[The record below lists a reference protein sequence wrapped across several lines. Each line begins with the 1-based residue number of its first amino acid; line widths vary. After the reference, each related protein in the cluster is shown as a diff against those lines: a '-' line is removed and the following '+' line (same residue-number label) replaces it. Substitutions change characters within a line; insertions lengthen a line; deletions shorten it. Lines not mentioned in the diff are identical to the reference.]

1 MNFVRFKA
9 FKGYLKGFVKSDLR
23 VGCIGDTSNFYEHCE
38 AVVNFEKAVKNK
50 VEGQYR
56 KKKLL

>member
-1 MNFVRFKA
+1 MFKVNRVKFVERNYA
-9 FKGYLKGFVKSDLR
+9 ASLGSIR
-23 VGCIGDTSNFYEHCE
+23 ASSNFYEHCE
-38 AVVNFEKAVKNK
+38 AVVNFEKIVNNK